1 MDIVLC
7 MLYFCI
13 YTCLIF
19 YFYPQIIL
27 LLGTVVLTITNT
39 TIKSYKLAGN
49 ITLTAIKNILVHKFT
64 LDVST
69 IESIFKSFETHLTL
83 RISEN
88 NPTPV
93 SFVSTCFTDSA
104 SSQIIRKWPHFLFGN
119 VRKFMF
125 LNFLMSK
132 LLLYFCFRL
141 DILLFNELHQK
152 AILKLLNI

>member
-64 LDVST
+64 LDVSN

-83 RISEN
+83 RILEK
-88 NPTPV
+88 
-93 SFVSTCFTDSA
+93 
-104 SSQIIRKWPHFLFGN
+104 I
-119 VRKFMF
+119 
-125 LNFLMSK
+125 
-132 LLLYFCFRL
+132 
-141 DILLFNELHQK
+141 
-152 AILKLLNI
+152 